1 MDKKLLNKHLQHS
14 IVKIRSEC
22 SSFNWF
28 NPQKTLDEYRSVGT
42 GFFINDQGYIL
53 TCNHVI
59 ENAFKIYIIIP
70 IEGKEKIEADVVS
83 ICPDN
88 DLALLK
94 IKNYQNKYFLDLA
107 DSDTINQ
114 QDKVIAVGYPLSSDN
129 LKFSSGIISGL
140 HGILLQTDAPINEG
154 NSGGPLVKLN
164 IETNQYHVIGV
175 NSSKVK
181 SSIADNIGY
190 SVPINIFKIIHKQM
204 LSNKIVYTPELLVW
218 FNNSNNF
225 TLEFVES
232 PDSEDNECNSGY
244 FITYLDEM
252 SPLYKVGV
260 RPNDILCSFDNCKI
274 DNYGE
279 CRIEGLNDKI
289 HLSDLIKRY
298 IINQSVNIKF
308 WSHKLKKMENQTI
321 ILNIDSNIFKIKKH
335 FFGFEKID
343 YEIIAGMIVMELSVN
358 HLESLK
364 DSNVDFNKSVKLFEH
379 VRKEKRFNSVLFIA
393 NIFQGSYISST
404 DNVKV
409 GSIIEKIN
417 DIKVTNIKEFRQAY
431 LNPIML
437 KNKYY
442 LTIETDNFNKII
454 VDIIKIQQE
463 EIELAK
469 RYNYKLSS
477 LNDNENFKMKKYIIN
492 KLD

>member
-1 MDKKLLNKHLQHS
+1 MDKKLQNKHLQHS

-22 SSFNWF
+22 SSFNWY
-28 NPQKTLDEYRSVGT
+28 NPHKTLDEYKSVGS
-42 GFFINDQGYIL
+42 GFFINNQGHIL

-70 IEGKEKIEADVVS
+70 VEGKKKYEAEVIS

-94 IKNYQNKYFLDLA
+94 IKEYQNEYFLNFA
-107 DSDTINQ
+107 DSDEINQ
-114 QDKVIAVGYPLSSDN
+114 QDNVIAVGYPLSSDN

-164 IETNQYHVIGV
+164 NKIKEYQVLGV

-181 SSIADNIGY
+181 SSVADNIGY
-190 SVPINIFKIIHKQM
+190 SVPINIFKIIYDKM
-204 LSNKIVYTPELLVW
+204 LNNKIVYTPELLVW
-218 FNNSNNF
+218 FNNTNNF
-225 TLEFVES
+225 TLEYVES
-232 PDSEDNECNSGY
+232 PESDENECNSGY
-244 FITYLDEM
+244 FITYLDET

-260 RPNDILCSFDNCKI
+260 RQNDILCSFDNCKI

-279 CRIEGLNDKI
+279 CRLEGLNDKI

-298 IINQSVNIKF
+298 VVNQNVNIKF
-308 WSHKLKKMENQTI
+308 WSNKLKEIKSENI
-321 ILNIDSNIFKIKKH
+321 VLNIDSNIFKIRKH
-335 FFGFEKID
+335 YFGFEKIN
-343 YEIIAGMIVMELSVN
+343 YEIIAGMIVMELTVN

-364 DSNVDFNKSVKLFEH
+364 ESNVDFDKSVKLFEY
-379 VRKEKRFNSVLFIA
+379 VRKEKRFKSVLFIT

-404 DNVKV
+404 DNIRI

-417 DIKVTNIKEFRQAY
+417 GIKVTNLNEFRQAY
-431 LNPIML
+431 LNPLLL

-454 VDIIKIQQE
+454 VDIIKIQEE
-463 EIELAK
+463 EIELSK

-477 LNDNENFKMKKYIIN
+477 LNYNKDYNMKKYIIN
-492 KLD
+492 

>member
-28 NPQKTLDEYRSVGT
+28 NPHKTLNEYKSVGT
-42 GFFINDQGYIL
+42 GFFINNQGHIL

-70 IEGKEKIEADVVS
+70 VKGKEKYEAEVIS

-94 IKNYQNKYFLDLA
+94 IKDYQNNFFLNLG

-114 QDKVIAVGYPLSSDN
+114 QDEVIAVGYPLSSDN

-164 IETNQYHVIGV
+164 NQTQKYQVLGV

-181 SSIADNIGY
+181 SSVADNIGY
-190 SVPINIFKIIHKQM
+190 SVPINIFKIIHDKM
-204 LSNKIVYTPELLVW
+204 LKNKIVYTPELLVW

-232 PDSEDNECNSGY
+232 PESDENECNSGY
-244 FITYLDEM
+244 FITYLDET

-260 RPNDILCSFDNCKI
+260 RQNDILCSFDNCKI

-279 CRIEGLNDKI
+279 CRLEGLNDKI

-298 IINQSVNIKF
+298 VVNQNVNIKF
-308 WSHKLKKMENQTI
+308 WSNQLKEIKSENI
-321 ILNIDSNIFKIKKH
+321 VLNIDSNIFKIRKH
-335 FFGFEKID
+335 YFGFEKIN
-343 YEIIAGMIVMELSVN
+343 YEIIAGMIVMELTVN

-364 DSNVDFNKSVKLFEH
+364 ESNVDFDKSVKLFEY
-379 VRKEKRFNSVLFIA
+379 VRKEKRFKSVLFIT

-404 DNVKV
+404 DNIRI

-417 DIKVTNIKEFRQAY
+417 GIKVTNLNEFRQAY
-431 LNPIML
+431 LNPLLL

-454 VDIIKIQQE
+454 VDIIKIQEE
-463 EIELAK
+463 EIELSK

-477 LNDNENFKMKKYIIN
+477 LNYNKDYNMKKYVIN
-492 KLD
+492 